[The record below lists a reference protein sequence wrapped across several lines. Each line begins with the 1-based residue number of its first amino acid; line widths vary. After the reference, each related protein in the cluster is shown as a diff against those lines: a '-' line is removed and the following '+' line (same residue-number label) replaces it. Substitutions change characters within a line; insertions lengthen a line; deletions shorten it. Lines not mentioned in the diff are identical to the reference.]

1 MGALA
6 LLLVASCFVGGV
18 FSARMAKLALDDSA
32 SVSDASASSADQ
44 QQELESV
51 VSALAHMNADSEA
64 MRRVLA
70 SGVYPP
76 SPAPPSPSPSPPAP
90 PSPSPPLPP
99 GLALEAEH
107 YVAGFSA
114 NATIVADLDVTSQAS
129 VDAFIAAFIQL
140 TATALNIDPANV
152 YVTRVTKGG
161 ASSGRR
167 RAALEQSGAAEH
179 VWSASELSA
188 LLPGAG
194 LSLLA
199 LKRVTPAD
207 DATVAGLRS
216 AKLELV
222 LGPVMGLWHH
232 KAHDVNGSKP

>member
-76 SPAPPSPSPSPPAP
+76 SPGQPVYSAASDSTPCGGDLVISVPSDRSGSSESVPPRGSQSE
-90 PSPSPPLPP
+90 LPP
-99 GLALEAEH
+99 RLRRTAVGGIRITVKAQAKGAKPTFISS
-107 YVAGFSA
+107 VRFSGR
-114 NATIVADLDVTSQAS
+114 VLY
-129 VDAFIAAFIQL
+129 
-140 TATALNIDPANV
+140 PANP
-152 YVTRVTKGG
+152 
-161 ASSGRR
+161 
-167 RAALEQSGAAEH
+167 AAYDG
-179 VWSASELSA
+179 
-188 LLPGAG
+188 
-194 LSLLA
+194 
-199 LKRVTPAD
+199 
-207 DATVAGLRS
+207 
-216 AKLELV
+216 
-222 LGPVMGLWHH
+222 M
-232 KAHDVNGSKP
+232 